1 METLYI
7 FIFICPVE
15 LSRENLEEAA
25 ASLQVGG
32 CIVFRWTWLPF
43 CGSLV
48 VSTAISYSTFSPARC
63 GMFCTALS
71 LSLSVCFSKHSAAL
85 VCCISFIQNGVKNII
100 IIIGLYDISLVR
112 SANKGL
118 KQGAVK
124 KGSNTLLF

>member
-71 LSLSVCFSKHSAAL
+71 LSLSLCFSKHSAAL
-85 VCCISFIQNGVKNII
+85 VCCISFTQNGVKIIII
-100 IIIGLYDISLVR
+100 IIIGLYDISPVR
-112 SANKGL
+112 SSNKWLL
-118 KQGAVK
+118 KSKAILYF
-124 KGSNTLLF
+124 SRN